1 MSCSQRGAGG
11 GGGGSPC
18 PTGECVCVCVC
29 ICEMGGGP
37 GDPGWGGGRC
47 LEKPQRLQ
55 GCAMWA
61 LQTPTLCL
69 FPQQGHGRV
78 AICTGFWK
86 VGADP
91 SSQVRV
97 GPQLQKATQQQ
108 NKTAVTA
115 ARTVM
120 AVSLDCVQ
128 GPG

>member
-1 MSCSQRGAGG
+1 M
-11 GGGGSPC
+11 
-18 PTGECVCVCVC
+18 CVCVFVR
-29 ICEMGGGP
+29 
-37 GDPGWGGGRC
+37 WGVVQEILAGVGAAALRSHSDSRAVQ
-47 LEKPQRLQ
+47 L
-55 GCAMWA
+55 WA